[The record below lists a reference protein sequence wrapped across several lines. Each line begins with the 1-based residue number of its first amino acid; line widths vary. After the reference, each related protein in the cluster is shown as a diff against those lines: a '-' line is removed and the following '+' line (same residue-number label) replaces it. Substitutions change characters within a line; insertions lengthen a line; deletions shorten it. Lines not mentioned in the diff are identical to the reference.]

1 MNDSRYR
8 GPSRQP
14 GRTSLSDYGRTQD
27 EREPEF
33 EEEYPYRASRSPRA
47 GGDDG
52 ERRSGRGPFD
62 GGPPPGRRSS
72 RPPESGSGDDRRP
85 MRNPRPSGMNPG
97 APPQRGPRDPEAMER
112 QGRPSRRDQG
122 REPFQGSRSD
132 PGWEG
137 RPRPRSGPE
146 WGREPSSSADIERR
160 PRRRRSN
167 PEWGGE
173 AAPRSGAGW
182 EAEPDRRRSSR
193 KQGKRRAQKAPLD
206 PQAKRQRLFRYLG
219 LLGIML
225 FAGLAGVCINYGLV
239 LPAVPLVLVAFGC
252 AGVFVY
258 F

>member
-1 MNDSRYR
+1 
-8 GPSRQP
+8 
-14 GRTSLSDYGRTQD
+14 
-27 EREPEF
+27 
-33 EEEYPYRASRSPRA
+33 
-47 GGDDG
+47 
-52 ERRSGRGPFD
+52 
-62 GGPPPGRRSS
+62 
-72 RPPESGSGDDRRP
+72 
-85 MRNPRPSGMNPG
+85 MNPD
-97 APPQRGPRDPEAMER
+97 APPQRGPRDPEALER

-137 RPRPRSGPE
+137 RPRSRSGPDWGREPSSRSGPE
-146 WGREPSSSADIERR
+146 WGREPSSPADMERR

-173 AAPRSGAGW
+173 SPPRSGAGW

-219 LLGIML
+219 LFGIML